1 MDIRFVIV
9 YFILFHANVIV
20 LSQLQY
26 ILIVKRF
33 YFILF
38 CLAFVDII
46 LRVHNTNCEFKAKLI
61 DELIFDN

>member
-26 ILIVKRF
+26 ILIVKWF

-46 LRVHNTNCEFKAKLI
+46 LSL
-61 DELIFDN
+61 